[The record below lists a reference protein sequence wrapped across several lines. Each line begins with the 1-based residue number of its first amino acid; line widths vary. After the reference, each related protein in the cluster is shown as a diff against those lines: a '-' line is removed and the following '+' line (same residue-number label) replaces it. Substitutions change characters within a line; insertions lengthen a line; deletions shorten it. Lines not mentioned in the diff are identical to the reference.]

1 MHGTRAPCAS
11 ASAVVAESCACLRL
25 RNREPGSGNTAGGP
39 GPDCRRDLGCRCPDR
54 SRGIRPNLL
63 SHRTTSTGRDRC
75 RLHTPARGTRAG
87 SPQLSDA
94 AGRKSRIRP
103 RPASG
108 PSPRPASYVLLPS
121 SAGPVPRTQGPTP
134 RFGLVNPRRLKL
146 PVDLFNDLI
155 RYPRIVRARA
165 SDSYVSRLSA
175 RVTV

>member
-1 MHGTRAPCAS
+1 VHGTRAPCAS

-63 SHRTTSTGRDRC
+63 SHRTPRRPAETAAGCT
-75 RLHTPARGTRAG
+75 RLHAALAPGLRSCPTPPR
-87 SPQLSDA
+87 
-94 AGRKSRIRP
+94 AGRKSRIR
-103 RPASG
+103 RSAPALHQR

-155 RYPRIVRARA
+155 RGFRAA
-165 SDSYVSRLSA
+165 GSDS
-175 RVTV
+175 